1 MEGGGTSHP
10 TAGAAPATTAHRSAS
25 SATSES
31 IVPSVRHLTSP
42 LRFGHFARE
51 CREEENL
58 CYKCHKS
65 GHIAKDCSQPDLCYV
80 CNKVNL
86 GK

>member
-1 MEGGGTSHP
+1 MV
-10 TAGAAPATTAHRSAS
+10 S
-25 SATSES
+25 S
-31 IVPSVRHLTSP
+31 VHHLTSI

-80 CNKVNL
+80 CNKVKL
-86 GK
+86 GKGKVFLFFFAGWSYGEGLPGREHQDMLQVW